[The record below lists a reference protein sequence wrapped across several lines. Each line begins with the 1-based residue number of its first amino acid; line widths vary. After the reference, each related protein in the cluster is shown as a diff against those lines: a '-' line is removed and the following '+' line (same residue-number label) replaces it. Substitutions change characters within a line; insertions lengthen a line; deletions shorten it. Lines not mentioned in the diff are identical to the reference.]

1 MKKLKFNKKWTLKH
15 MGSVKT
21 DELSNKLKISPEI
34 SQILKNRKIKNEK
47 DAEIF
52 MNPSLDYLRDPF
64 LMKDMKKSVERINT
78 AIEKKERI
86 WIYGDYDVDGVSSTS
101 ILCIYFDSINYPINY
116 YIPNRLEEGYGINED
131 AIKNIHSQG
140 CDLII
145 SVDCGITSV
154 KEVDLANELGID
166 VIITDHHECQ
176 SEIPNAYAVIN
187 QKQDDCNYPFDML
200 CGCGVAFKLIQ
211 ALTPK
216 EEFKTSLYNYL
227 EIVTLATIC
236 DIVPL
241 VDENRIIVKN
251 GLKLMSEGK
260 NIGLKE
266 LIKVCGV
273 ESDKIGSSH
282 IGFAIGP
289 RINASGRL
297 GYSKLGVEL
306 FTTKSTEKAK
316 EIANI
321 LEEKNNERQ
330 LIEAKMYQEAE
341 AIIESNERYKN
352 DKVLVIAKEGWQH
365 GIIGIV
371 ASKLT
376 EKYYKPTIL
385 LTIEDGEA
393 TGSARS
399 IKGFSIFDALVR
411 CKDLLNKFGGHE
423 QAAGLGLDS
432 DKVEQLSREVNKFA
446 QYELSED
453 DLIEN
458 IKVEFELEEH
468 AINLDLVEE
477 LHKLEPFG
485 LSNPNPRFIVRDAIL
500 KNIMAIGKNKQHLK
514 LTIEKEKSYEC
525 IGFNMAYL
533 KSGFNSGDKVDVLFQ
548 LDENNFMGNH
558 SVQFLLKDIR
568 LSHPKN
574 TSLNEDSIELF
585 EKIIPDIDNLYN
597 LNDVDEEVICN
608 KMNASNIE
616 EALNGNKNIN
626 IFEHITK
633 NTLII
638 ANTVNG
644 FYNALSDISL
654 VDEEICGEFEV
665 SYNNFT
671 SNNDKLQ
678 LIFSPNID
686 KIDIKRYNNIILY
699 DYLYNKGDYSYLCT
713 NANNETSIIKYYSQT
728 DLIYLNNIVNNLVS
742 DREEFISVY
751 KIALSQKNIEINL
764 KDIKKVFNMIPLK
777 LFAII
782 KVFKELS
789 LLDFGFKY
797 DEILNTKSI
806 YINILPKPNKKLNLD
821 ESKILRNLKELSKE
835 YKESY

>member
-1 MKKLKFNKKWTLKH
+1 
-15 MGSVKT
+15 MGSVCE
-21 DELSNKLKISPEI
+21 DELSRKLKISPEI
-34 SQILKNRKIKNEK
+34 SQILKNRQIKNEK

-52 MNPSLDYLRDPF
+52 MNPSLEYLRDPF
-64 LMKDMKKSVERINT
+64 LMKDMGKTVDRIKK
-78 AIEKKERI
+78 AIENHENI

-101 ILCIYFDSINYPINY
+101 VLCIYFESINYPVNY
-116 YIPNRLEEGYGINED
+116 YIPNRLQEGYGINEE
-131 AIKNIHSQG
+131 AIKHIHSQG
-140 CDLII
+140 CDLMIT
-145 SVDCGITSV
+145 VDCGITSV
-154 KEVDLANELGID
+154 KEVDLANELGFD

-176 SEIPNAYAVIN
+176 SEIPKAYAVIN
-187 QKQDDCNYPFDML
+187 QKQDNCHYPFDML
-200 CGCGVAFKLIQ
+200 CGCGVAFKLVQ
-211 ALTPK
+211 ALTPE

-251 GLKLMSEGK
+251 GLKLMTQGN

-306 FTTKSTEKAK
+306 FTTKSQEKAK

-341 AIIESNERYKN
+341 AIIEANEKYKN

-399 IKGFSIFDALVR
+399 IRGFSIFEALVR

-423 QAAGLGLDS
+423 QAAGLGLDA
-432 DKVEQLSREVNKFA
+432 DKIEKLSEEVNKFA
-446 QYELSED
+446 QYELNEE

-458 IKVEFELEEH
+458 VKVEFELNEDV
-468 AINLDLVEE
+468 INLDLVEE

-485 LSNPNPRFIVRDAIL
+485 LNNPNPRFIVRDATL
-500 KNIMAIGKNKQHLK
+500 KNIIIMGKNKQHLK
-514 LTIEKEKSYEC
+514 LTIEKEKTYEC

-533 KSGFNSGDKVDVLFQ
+533 KSGYNPGDKVDVLFQ
-548 LDENNFMGNH
+548 LDENNFMGRRN
-558 SVQFLLKDIR
+558 VQFLLKDMR

-574 TSLNEDSIELF
+574 TSSNQGATELF
-585 EKIIPDIDNLYN
+585 SKTIPEISNLYKMKDID
-597 LNDVDEEVICN
+597 EELIC
-608 KMNASNIE
+608 KKLKGKDIE
-616 EALNGNKNIN
+616 EAIKGSKDIN
-626 IFEHITK
+626 IFDYINKDTLVIT
-633 NTLII
+633 NTI
-638 ANTVNG
+638 NG
-644 FYNALSDISL
+644 FYKALSDISL
-654 VDEEICGEFEV
+654 VDEEICNGFDIN
-665 SYNNFT
+665 YNVINT
-671 SNNDKLQ
+671 NNDKLQ

-686 KIDIKRYNNIILY
+686 KIDVKRYNNIILY
-699 DYLYNKGDYSYLCT
+699 DYLYNKGDYSYLCKNT
-713 NANNETSIIKYYSQT
+713 NNATSIIKYYSKT
-728 DLIYLNNIVNNLVS
+728 DLLYLNSIVNNLIPE
-742 DREEFISVY
+742 REEFIDIY
-751 KIALSQKNIEINL
+751 KIALVQKSIEVNL
-764 KDIKKVFNMIPLK
+764 TDIKKVFNTIPLK
-777 LFAII
+777 LFTIL

-789 LLDFGFKY
+789 LLDFDFKY
-797 DEILNTKSI
+797 DDVLKTKSI
-806 YINILPKPNKKLNLD
+806 CINLLPKPDKKLDLG
-821 ESKILRNLKELSKE
+821 ESKILNNLKELNKE

>member
-1 MKKLKFNKKWTLKH
+1 
-15 MGSVKT
+15 MGNVCE
-21 DELSNKLKISPEI
+21 DELSRKLKISPEI
-34 SQILKNRKIKNEK
+34 SQILKNRNVYSEK

-52 MNPSLDYLRDPF
+52 MNPSLEYLRDPF
-64 LMKDMKKSVERINT
+64 LMKDMDKAVDRIKK
-78 AIEKKERI
+78 AIDNNEKI

-101 ILCIYFDSINYPINY
+101 ILCIYFDSINYPVNY
-116 YIPNRLEEGYGINED
+116 YIPNRLEEGYGINEE
-131 AIKNIHSQG
+131 AVRYIHSQG
-140 CDLII
+140 CNLMIT
-145 SVDCGITSV
+145 VDCGITSV
-154 KEVDLANELGID
+154 KEIDIANELGFD

-176 SEIPNAYAVIN
+176 SEIPKAYAVIN
-187 QKQDDCNYPFDML
+187 QKQEDCHYPFDML

-211 ALTPK
+211 ALTP
-216 EEFKTSLYNYL
+216 EDEFKNSLYNYL

-251 GLKLMSEGK
+251 GLKLMSEGN

-306 FTTKSTEKAK
+306 FTTNSQEKAK

-341 AIIESNERYKN
+341 AIIESNDRYKD

-376 EKYYKPTIL
+376 EKYYKPTVL

-399 IKGFSIFDALVR
+399 IKGFSIFDALV
-411 CKDLLNKFGGHE
+411 KSKHLLNKFGGHD
-423 QAAGLGLDS
+423 QAAGLGLDA
-432 DKVEQLSREVNKFA
+432 DKVEQLSKEVNEFA
-446 QYELSED
+446 QYELTEE

-458 IKVEFELEEH
+458 VKVEFELEEN

-485 LSNPNPRFIVRDAIL
+485 LNNPNPRFIVRDALL
-500 KNIMAIGKNKQHLK
+500 KNIMIIGKNKQHLK
-514 LTIEKEKSYEC
+514 FTIEKDKTYDC

-533 KSGFNSGDKVDVLFQ
+533 KSGYNQGDKVDVLFQ
-548 LDENNFMGNH
+548 LDENNFRGNR
-558 SVQFLLKDIR
+558 SIQFLLKDMR

-574 TSLNEDSIELF
+574 TSLNESTIELF
-585 EKIIPDIDNLYN
+585 EKIIPNEDNLYN
-597 LNDVDEEVICN
+597 INQVDEAIICE
-608 KMNASNIE
+608 KLKSSTIE
-616 EALNGNKNIN
+616 DATTGNKDIN
-626 IFEHITK
+626 IFEYMNK
-633 NTLII
+633 DTLVI
-638 ANTVNG
+638 ANTING

-654 VDEEICGEFEV
+654 VDENISGGFDIN
-665 SYNNFT
+665 YNDISGNK
-671 SNNDKLQ
+671 DKLQ

-699 DYLYNKGDYSYLCT
+699 DYLYNNGDYSYLCKNT
-713 NANNETSIIKYYSQT
+713 NNETSIIKYYNKT
-728 DLIYLNNIVNNLVS
+728 DLLYLNSIINNLVLE
-742 DREEFISVY
+742 REEFIEVY
-751 KIALSQKNIEINL
+751 KVALSKKSIEINL
-764 KDIKKVFNMIPLK
+764 ADIKKVFNTIPLK
-777 LFAII
+777 LFII
-782 KVFKELS
+782 VKVFKELS
-789 LLDFGFKY
+789 LLDF
-797 DEILNTKSI
+797 EIKHDDVLKTKSI
-806 YINILPKPNKKLNLD
+806 CINLLPKPDKKLNLD
-821 ESKILRNLKELSKE
+821 ESKILNNLKKLSQE
-835 YKESY
+835 YNESY